1 MVTFSELTR
10 PEGLRDMVYPLETGG
25 TQRSGFQGAHLIGEK
40 FWTDK
45 LGDLANLLNE
55 PGSDAIGPNGL

>member
-25 TQRSGFQGAHLIGEK
+25 AQRSGFQGAHLIGEG
-40 FWTDK
+40 FWNRR
-45 LGDLANLLNE
+45 LGWLSDLNE
-55 PGSDAIGPNGL
+55 PGGNAINPNGL